1 MHITLLVLL
10 SVLLWPPAKR
20 VNVALLYEKIT
31 KDRPRIT
38 YTRPDEGLLYSLY
51 ARLCVSSSERPADGY
66 TASVLYENKDHSI
79 KRLLVYSTL
88 MVLLIR
94 ATALSGIQHLT
105 L

>member
-38 YTRPDEGLLYSLY
+38 VTHDLMKACCTAYMLACVFHLQKDLLM
-51 ARLCVSSSERPADGY
+51 AIPPLCSMRIK
-66 TASVLYENKDHSI
+66 TSI